1 MLMRRNAAW
10 KERVHVADVAKILNL
25 VAEGKLSAAEADE
38 ILSALNAQQSETA
51 EASTSGQSAAQA
63 QAQANAQA
71 QAKKS
76 THLRIEVTDGGRHV
90 VNLRV
95 PINIAG
101 WASNFLPGLSDQ
113 DSDRIRGAVASGNRG
128 TILDITDKDG
138 SRVLITSE

>member
-1 MLMRRNAAW
+1 
-10 KERVHVADVAKILNL
+10 VADVSKILAL
-25 VAEGKLSAAEADE
+25 VAEGKLSAEEADE
-38 ILSALNAQQSETA
+38 ILTALSDGEAAVKAGEAAAASAP
-51 EASTSGQSAAQA
+51 AA
-63 QAQANAQA
+63 
-71 QAKKS
+71 KS

-113 DSDRIRGAVASGNRG
+113 DSERIRGAVASGNRG

>member
-1 MLMRRNAAW
+1 M
-10 KERVHVADVAKILNL
+10 ADVAKILNL
-25 VAEGKLSAAEADE
+25 VAEGKLSAQEADE
-38 ILSALNAQQSETA
+38 ILSALSSQQA
-51 EASTSGQSAAQA
+51 EAAEAGTGGQSAP
-63 QAQANAQA
+63 
-71 QAKKS
+71 QAKAQPTKS
-76 THLRIEVTDGGRHV
+76 THLRIEVTDAGRHV

>member
-1 MLMRRNAAW
+1 M
-10 KERVHVADVAKILNL
+10 ADVAKILNL

-38 ILSALNAQQSETA
+38 ILSALNSQQAETA
-51 EASTSGQSAAQA
+51 DSSAGGQSATQA
-63 QAQANAQA
+63 QAQAQA

-76 THLRIEVTDGGRHV
+76 THLRIEVTDGGRKV

>member
-1 MLMRRNAAW
+1 M
-10 KERVHVADVAKILNL
+10 ADIAKILAL

-38 ILSALNAQQSETA
+38 ILAALHSRTQEAAAGGTSQAPSSAQP
-51 EASTSGQSAAQA
+51 
-63 QAQANAQA
+63 
-71 QAKKS
+71 AKT

-101 WASNFLPGLSDQ
+101 WASAFLPGLSEQ
-113 DSDRIRGAVASGNRG
+113 DSDRIRGAAASGARG
-128 TILDITDKDG
+128 TILDITDDDG

>member
-1 MLMRRNAAW
+1 
-10 KERVHVADVAKILNL
+10 VADVAKILSL
-25 VAEGKLSAAEADE
+25 VAEGKLSAQEADE
-38 ILSALNAQQSETA
+38 ILSALNAQQSEAA
-51 EASTSGQSAAQA
+51 ETSTGGQSEPP
-63 QAQANAQA
+63 A

-76 THLRIEVTDGGRHV
+76 THLRIEVTDGGRNV

-95 PINIAG
+95 PLNIAG